1 MSPADANRIA
11 LENIA
16 ALLSDAEE
24 ELRPAHLRTV
34 CRMRTKDEREIAD
47 MIAAARV
54 AIAGARAGLATWHP
68 NGRDHE

>member
-1 MSPADANRIA
+1 MLPADKARID
-11 LENIA
+11 LECIVS
-16 ALLSDAEE
+16 LLSDAEE

-34 CRMRTKDEREIAD
+34 CRMRTRDEREIAD

-68 NGRDHE
+68 NGREG